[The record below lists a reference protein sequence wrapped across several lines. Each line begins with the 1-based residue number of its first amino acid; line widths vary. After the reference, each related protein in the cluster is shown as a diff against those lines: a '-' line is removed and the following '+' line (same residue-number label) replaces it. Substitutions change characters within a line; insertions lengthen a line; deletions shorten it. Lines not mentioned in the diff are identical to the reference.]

1 MIGLDKQVKGLD
13 RINARILEQ
22 ANEYAAGQL
31 ENAAKQAEASSAKVL
46 DAAKEKAAEIV
57 QKAKESAAS
66 LRENAKS
73 SAGMRER
80 SHLLSLKA
88 EMCDSAFDAA
98 VEKLA
103 HLPGDMYVPAMARL
117 LASAVNSQL
126 ADGERALLV
135 MNPKDASFADEILA
149 QAKKDYTKKVTVEK
163 ADYTTGIR
171 AGFILECSDI
181 EINCSAEKLIASARD
196 SLEKTVL
203 GILFNE

>member
-1 MIGLDKQVKGLD
+1 MDKQVKGLD

-22 ANEYAAGQL
+22 ANEYAAEQL

-98 VEKLA
+98 A
-103 HLPGDMYVPAMARL
+103 SLPA
-117 LASAVNSQL
+117 
-126 ADGERALLV
+126 
-135 MNPKDASFADEILA
+135 
-149 QAKKDYTKKVTVEK
+149 T
-163 ADYTTGIR
+163 
-171 AGFILECSDI
+171 
-181 EINCSAEKLIASARD
+181 
-196 SLEKTVL
+196 
-203 GILFNE
+203 